1 MSDRSNDTSDKE
13 IEGSSMQKETN
24 ESETKPDHDSSSD
37 SMLEKS
43 DQEQLANPETL
54 EKENVQ
60 EPVQDHDDHDQE
72 EGDHAEGEN
81 PEQVLLHEESEENT
95 VESEKEVT
103 DEKSV
108 GAAPVHNQES
118 MTREER
124 KRKQQEEENASRED
138 EPVKRGRIRLIPIWV
153 RIILVTVLAG
163 AALIMGLVIGFS
175 VIGGEDNTWEV
186 LKPELWYNII
196 DTIRGQ

>member
-1 MSDRSNDTSDKE
+1 
-13 IEGSSMQKETN
+13 
-24 ESETKPDHDSSSD
+24 
-37 SMLEKS
+37 
-43 DQEQLANPETL
+43 
-54 EKENVQ
+54 
-60 EPVQDHDDHDQE
+60 
-72 EGDHAEGEN
+72 
-81 PEQVLLHEESEENT
+81 
-95 VESEKEVT
+95 
-103 DEKSV
+103 
-108 GAAPVHNQES
+108 